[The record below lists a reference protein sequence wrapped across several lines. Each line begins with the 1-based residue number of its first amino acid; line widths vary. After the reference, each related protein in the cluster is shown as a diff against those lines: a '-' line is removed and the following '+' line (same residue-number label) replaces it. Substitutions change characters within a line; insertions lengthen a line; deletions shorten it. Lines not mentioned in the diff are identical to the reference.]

1 MTPIRAIGRP
11 ALRAT
16 RTIGAVALF
25 AMRGC
30 RLRSGHPVAI
40 LRQVMQI
47 GWLSL
52 PVVGLTALFT
62 GAALDLQ
69 IHSGGE
75 RFQAGDVVPAIVAI
89 GMVRELGP
97 VLGGLMVAARVAS
110 SIDAEIGTMRVTE
123 QIDAL
128 VTLSTDPVRWLVTP
142 RLWAAILCMPVLV
155 ATGDIIGIMGGWLV
169 GTTSLGF
176 NSAELHREQLGVS
189 GALGR
194 RLWPDQGGGL
204 RAGRR
209 VVGMLVR
216 HAVGARGG
224 RRRTGH
230 DQCGRRR
237 RRRHPGCELCA
248 DRAVLRMIRT
258 CGLSKSFGAK
268 RVLDSVDLS
277 VATGESL
284 CVIGQSGTGK
294 SVLLKCILGLERPD
308 AGQVL
313 WNGQPLDRA
322 RFMARFGMLFQGAA
336 LFDSL
341 SVWQN
346 VAFRLRQRMDDRRA
360 RAIALDK
367 LARVGLASD
376 IADLMPAQLSGGMAK
391 RVGLARAIA
400 DDPAV
405 IFFDEPTT
413 GLDPIRARAID
424 ALISGIVTETGAT
437 AITITHDM
445 ASCRIIG
452 DRVALLADGR
462 IAHDGPVADMDR
474 APALAGFLG
483 IPSAGVGD
491 HAR

>member
-1 MTPIRAIGRP
+1 
-11 ALRAT
+11 
-16 RTIGAVALF
+16 
-25 AMRGC
+25 
-30 RLRSGHPVAI
+30 
-40 LRQVMQI
+40 
-47 GWLSL
+47 
-52 PVVGLTALFT
+52 
-62 GAALDLQ
+62 
-69 IHSGGE
+69 
-75 RFQAGDVVPAIVAI
+75 
-89 GMVRELGP
+89 
-97 VLGGLMVAARVAS
+97 
-110 SIDAEIGTMRVTE
+110 
-123 QIDAL
+123 
-128 VTLSTDPVRWLVTP
+128 
-142 RLWAAILCMPVLV
+142 
-155 ATGDIIGIMGGWLV
+155 
-169 GTTSLGF
+169 
-176 NSAELHREQLGVS
+176 
-189 GALGR
+189 
-194 RLWPDQGGGL
+194 
-204 RAGRR
+204 
-209 VVGMLVR
+209 
-216 HAVGARGG
+216 
-224 RRRTGH
+224 
-230 DQCGRRR
+230 
-237 RRRHPGCELCA
+237 
-248 DRAVLRMIRT
+248 MIRT
-258 CGLSKSFGAK
+258 RGLSKSFGAK

-376 IADLMPAQLSGGMAK
+376 IANLMPAQLSGGMAK

-424 ALISGIVTETGAT
+424 ALIRGIVTETGAT